1 MDWKGKINFETRP
14 QVTGDNVILTTKTG
28 EINAVASKATPASAD
43 VLLIEDSAASY
54 AKKKITINSIK
65 GLPTFQFYAD
75 QFMAPWNANWAV
87 NNLAPAALDTVNAAL
102 IVRRFDD
109 SIVEGVGFMVRVPSN
124 ATSIN
129 FVIQGRAQT
138 APGGS
143 QGVVAGLYR
152 RLIPNN
158 SAVGAWS
165 AIYNFTT
172 LTIPTN
178 TNFQT
183 SSQNVT
189 LATLGLTAGETYQFE
204 FVRNATSGSDT
215 LSGDWNLLLLGLEF
229 V

>member
-28 EINAVASKATPASAD
+28 EINAITSKATPASAD

-54 AKKKITINSIK
+54 AKKKITVNSIK
-65 GLPTFQFYAD
+65 GLPVFQFYGD
-75 QFMAPWNANWAV
+75 QFMAPWNADWVV
-87 NNLAPAALDTVNAAL
+87 NNLAPSALDTVNAAL

-109 SIVEGVGFMVRVPSN
+109 TVVEGVGFMARIPSN

-138 APGGS
+138 APGAT
-143 QGVVAGLYR
+143 QGVVTSLYR

-158 SAVGAWS
+158 SAIGAWS
-165 AIYNFTT
+165 SIYNFTT
-172 LTIPTN
+172 LSIPTN

-183 SSQNVT
+183 SSQTIT
-189 LATLGLTAGETYQFE
+189 LATLGLTAGQTYQFE

-215 LSGDWNLLLLGLEF
+215 LSGDWCMLLLGLEF